1 MSVLHVEVTVAF
13 SASISVIGNIYL
25 KDIIYFVF
33 SFQLLDQ
40 YDTDFAAPYPGTDY
54 AVQNNPDLEEA
65 IWYLNRKIEEL
76 KWERE
81 SRSRSL
87 SGKMTISPKSLASDY
102 DGEKINFQEIEL
114 GVKIGQGGF
123 GDVYSATWRDTN
135 VAVKKLRVQRVSKR
149 RLQEFTAEVL
159 KFCHLDHPNIVKFIG
174 ACVVTPNLA
183 IVMEY
188 MQTNLFDALHL
199 DDAVDFSD
207 ESRWSIL
214 RQTTFGLSY
223 LHEKKMAHCDLKS
236 QNVLLNDVTD
246 ENVVAKI
253 TDFGLSMVKNDA
265 ETSQSQGPEE
275 LVRNVGTPRY
285 SAPEVLRGELLSVKA
300 MKQADIYSLALIIY
314 EVMIEEEPFYN
325 MNYAQLRKQVGDGG
339 RTPDIPDDV
348 ALDGDLEKVMK
359 ACWHFD
365 PHKRPD
371 VEEVLDVLN

>member
-1 MSVLHVEVTVAF
+1 M
-13 SASISVIGNIYL
+13 
-25 KDIIYFVF
+25 YFVF

-87 SGKMTISPKSLASDY
+87 SSKRAISPKSLASDY

-114 GVKIGQGGF
+114 GEKIGQGGF
-123 GDVYSATWRDTN
+123 GDVYSATWRNIN

-159 KFCHLDHPNIVKFIG
+159 KFCQLDHPNIVKFIG

-207 ESRWSIL
+207 EARWSIL

-275 LVRNVGTPRY
+275 MARNVGTPRY

-300 MKQADIYSLALIIY
+300 MMQADIYSLALIIY
-314 EVMIEEEPFYN
+314 EVMIEGEPFYN

-348 ALDGDLEKVMK
+348 TLDGDLEKVMK

-371 VEEVLDVLN
+371 VEEVLDVLTEN